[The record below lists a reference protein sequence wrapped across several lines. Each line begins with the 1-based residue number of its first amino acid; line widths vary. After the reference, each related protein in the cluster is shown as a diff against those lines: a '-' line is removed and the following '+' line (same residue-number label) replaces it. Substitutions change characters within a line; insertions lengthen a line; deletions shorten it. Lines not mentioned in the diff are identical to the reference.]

1 MLKKSFFGL
10 SKSRIDYEILP
21 IKMPEPDKVFTSDA
35 VTLLHPRSSE
45 KNIPALF
52 RSGDKVKTGQKI
64 ALYADDPA
72 YVISPVTGTI
82 ASISPFTGNYG
93 KSYSAISISMNAE
106 DEFDDQF
113 RGQIENPTLEVGLNF
128 LSCLPGKPPFHLF
141 TDPEKPIDTIVI
153 TGVDQDLLIGTNQH
167 LARTNLAAIKQG
179 IKILKQLTAI
189 DNIIMVM
196 PGESMQGYGHIGA
209 EVKALKPEYPA
220 ALPAMIMQNILGR
233 EMPADKTC
241 EDLGVCFF
249 SAESVVAISEA
260 FETGNLPSTK
270 MLTLIAKEG
279 SRRLIQTAVGTPI
292 GEVLKAFNITVNEK
306 DRVVLGGPMTG
317 SAIYSM
323 DYPVQPDTDAIMVL
337 DRTRAAYV
345 SDYPCINCGD
355 CVRVCPARIQVQ
367 MLVRILEAGHY
378 DEAADNYDLHSC
390 IECGLCSYVCVS
402 KIPIFQYIRLG
413 KYELDRA
420 TTSEATDV

>member
-21 IKMPEPDKVFTSDA
+21 LKMPEPDKVFPSDT

-45 KNIPALF
+45 KNIPATF

-72 YVISPVTGTI
+72 YVVSSVTGTI
-82 ASISPFTGNYG
+82 ASISPFTGNFG
-93 KSYSAISISMNAE
+93 KSYSAIAISMDAE

-113 RGQIENPTLEVGLNF
+113 RGQIENHTLDVGLNF
-128 LSCLPGKPPFHLF
+128 LSCLPGNPPFHLF

-167 LARTNLAAIKQG
+167 VARTNLPEIKQG
-179 IKILKQLTAI
+179 IQILKELTGI
-189 DNIIMVM
+189 DHIIMVM

-209 EVKALKPEYPA
+209 EVKALTPTYPA
-220 ALPAMIMQNILGR
+220 ALPTMIMQNVLGR
-233 EMPADKTC
+233 DVPVDKKC

-249 SAESVVAISEA
+249 SSEAVVAIAEA

-270 MLTLIAKEG
+270 TLAVIAKEG
-279 SRRLIQTAVGTPI
+279 TRRLIQTPIGTPI
-292 GEVLKAFNITVNEK
+292 GDVLKTFNITVNEK
-306 DRVVLGGPMTG
+306 DRIVLGGPMTG
-317 SAIYSM
+317 SAIYSL
-323 DYPVQPDTDAIMVL
+323 DYPVQPDTNAVMVL
-337 DRTRAAYV
+337 DRTKAAYV
-345 SDYPCINCGD
+345 SDYPCINCGE
-355 CVRVCPARIQVQ
+355 CVRACPAKIQVP
-367 MLVRILEAGHY
+367 MLVRLLEAGQY
-378 DEAADNYDLHSC
+378 DEAADSYDLYSC

-420 TTSEATDV
+420 KTSEATDV